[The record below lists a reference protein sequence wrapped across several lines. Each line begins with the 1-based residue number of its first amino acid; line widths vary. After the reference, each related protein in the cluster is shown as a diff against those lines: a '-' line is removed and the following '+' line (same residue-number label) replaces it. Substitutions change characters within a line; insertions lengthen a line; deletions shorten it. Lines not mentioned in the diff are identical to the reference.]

1 MLCLNRKSVS
11 ENRAQWEQAG
21 IKTYRFDADAVI
33 SATKKAP
40 QWIHFGGGNIF
51 RAFIAKIEQS
61 LLEHSLTSTGI
72 IVSTTHNKEV
82 ITKLYRPYDNL
93 SLAVTMHADGRL
105 DKEIIGSVV
114 ESLTCDPNDHDDW
127 QRLQDIFCAQS
138 LQIISFTIT
147 EKGYKLTD
155 HSGKYFADVLQDI
168 ETGPEKPASAMGRIA
183 ALLYRRYKAGGYP
196 VALLSMDNFSHNG
209 DKIKEAVLAFAMKWT
224 QNGMIDKGF
233 AEYISDKNKVA
244 FPWSMIDKI
253 TPQPSERV
261 RGNLKEAGFADADLI
276 HAGKSDYSLFVN
288 AERTQYLVIED
299 AFPNGRPPLEKKGVI
314 FTDKDTVDK
323 VEHMKVCTCLNPL
336 HTTLAVYGCLLGYT
350 LIADEMKDVQ
360 LKKLIELIGYQE
372 GLPVVVDPE
381 VLNPKKF
388 IDEVIQER
396 FSNPNVPD
404 TPQRIATDTSQK
416 VSIRFGETIKA
427 YGAKAA
433 KLEYIPLAIA
443 GWCRYLLG
451 IDDEGNKFE
460 LSSDPMME
468 YLQSN
473 LAGVKLGSTDT
484 ADGKLTEI
492 LSNKNI
498 FGIDL
503 YEAGLGE
510 KIEGYFK
517 ELIAGKHAVRDV
529 LKKYVGN

>member
-1 MLCLNRKSVS
+1 MLRLNRKSVI
-11 ENRAQWEQAG
+11 ENREQWEQAG
-21 IKTYRFDADAVI
+21 IKTYHFDDAAVI

-105 DKEIIGSVV
+105 DKEIIGSIV
-114 ESLTCDPNDHDDW
+114 ESLTCDPEDHDDW
-127 QRLQDIFCAQS
+127 QRLQNIFCAPS

-168 ETGPEKPASAMGRIA
+168 EIGPEKPVSAMGRIA
-183 ALLYRRYKAGGYP
+183 ALLYRRYKAGAYP

-209 DKIKEAVLAFAMKWT
+209 DKIKEAVLAFAGKWT
-224 QNGMIDKGF
+224 QKGMTDKGF

-261 RGNLKEAGFADADLI
+261 RNNLKEAGFADAELI

-372 GLPVVVDPE
+372 GLPVVVDPK

-416 VSIRFGETIKA
+416 VPIRFGGTIKA

-433 KLEYIPLAIA
+433 ELQYIPLAIA

-451 IDDEGNKFE
+451 VDDEGNKFE
-460 LSSDPMME
+460 LSPDPMME

-473 LAGVKLGSTDT
+473 LAGVKIGSTDVNI
-484 ADGKLTEI
+484 GKLTEI

-503 YEAGLGE
+503 YKVGLGR
-510 KIEGYFK
+510 KIEDYFK

-529 LKKYVGN
+529 LKKYVK